1 MSTPDVVLTSA
12 RYGKDIVRVFRVKR
26 ESDGVHYVV
35 EYNVTLLVEGHIDV
49 SYTKADNS
57 VVVATDSM
65 KNITYY
71 LAKVSDHILVP
82 EHFALHL
89 GTHVLAK
96 YAHLQ
101 KAFITIEQLRW
112 SRITVSGQE
121 KPHTHAFYRDGDDK
135 RVVQVSLEKT
145 DGKTLAG
152 KVTAGI
158 ADMLVLKSTG
168 SAFEGFIRDEYT
180 TLVEVPERILS
191 TSVDLEYRFS
201 PVSIPIPTDLQL
213 LDFATPKNIGE
224 AKGTVWDALG
234 VAERARRSTLDL
246 FATDESASVQAT
258 LFKMGERVIA
268 ENAGVDEATYK
279 LPNKHYIPV
288 DMRYLGVDNLTP
300 AKAEVFV
307 PVAAPSG
314 LISATISRKQT

>member
-1 MSTPDVVLTSA
+1 
-12 RYGKDIVRVFRVKR
+12 
-26 ESDGVHYVV
+26 
-35 EYNVTLLVEGHIDV
+35 
-49 SYTKADNS
+49 
-57 VVVATDSM
+57 
-65 KNITYY
+65 
-71 LAKVSDHILVP
+71 
-82 EHFALHL
+82 
-89 GTHVLAK
+89 
-96 YAHLQ
+96 
-101 KAFITIEQLRW
+101 
-112 SRITVSGQE
+112 VSGQE

-300 AKAEVFV
+300 
-307 PVAAPSG
+307 
-314 LISATISRKQT
+314 